1 MTQRTGSSKP
11 FRNFYEIFVKLGDFE
26 EDVKD
31 MSAQQSFLEEEC
43 TYLILKVEFNGLF
56 LP

>member
-11 FRNFYEIFVKLGDFE
+11 FRNFYEIFVKLGDSE

-31 MSAQQSFLEEEC
+31 MSAQQSFLEEKC
-43 TYLILKVEFNGLF
+43 AYLILKAEFNGLF